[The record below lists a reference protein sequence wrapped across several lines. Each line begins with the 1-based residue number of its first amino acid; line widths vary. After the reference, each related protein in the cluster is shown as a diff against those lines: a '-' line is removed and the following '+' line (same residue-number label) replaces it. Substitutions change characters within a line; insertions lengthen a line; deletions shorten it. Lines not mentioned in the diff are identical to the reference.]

1 MGAPRYLSVPS
12 TLWNC
17 LTHFS
22 RRADEPS
29 FGRFSTNTSGSTG
42 VWGHLQIYPWLCTV
56 SVSSIP
62 RNRLTIFLEGQIK
75 PLCGRFASNTS
86 ETRANRGSL
95 RSKRFRGVREQIIT
109 ASLLFWLSPQLRAGK
124 IPSLRLSLLLKPKE
138 TLVTQARIGA
148 IY

>member
-22 RRADEPS
+22 GRADEPS
-29 FGRFSTNTSGSTG
+29 FGRFSAIYEREYGG
-42 VWGHLQIYPWLCTV
+42 VGHLQIYPWLCTV
-56 SVSSIP
+56 SVSSLP
-62 RNRLTIFLEGQIK
+62 RNRLTIFLEGQIE

-95 RSKRFRGVREQIIT
+95 RSKRFRGVREQRIT
-109 ASLLFWLSPQLRAGK
+109 ASLSFWLSPQFRAGK

-138 TLVTQARIGA
+138 TLATQARIGA